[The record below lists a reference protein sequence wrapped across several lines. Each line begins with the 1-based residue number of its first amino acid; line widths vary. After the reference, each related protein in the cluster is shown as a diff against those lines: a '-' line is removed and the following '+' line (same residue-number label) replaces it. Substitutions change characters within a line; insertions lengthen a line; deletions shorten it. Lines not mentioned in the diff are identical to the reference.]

1 MSRFAIGCDV
11 GSQSLKVV
19 ILSPEGRVLAT
30 AGCAYEM
37 IHRYSG
43 WADQDPAGYISAMAK
58 SIREALAT
66 ARISAKEIAVLG
78 LASQVDGVV
87 PLDAKLQPLRDAII
101 WLDRRAVDEAET
113 LRKTVGAKT
122 AFAKTGLN
130 IDATHTGPKIMWLAR
145 NEPEIYAKS
154 VAMPSVGGY
163 LLAWLTGVIA
173 QDHANASSTLLY
185 DVSVRDYSPEMLSAA
200 GIDAALMPPVRPA
213 DELAGNLTKHAAE
226 TLGLTTDCLVIVGTG
241 DEHGAC
247 VGAGGVTRDIV
258 VDIAGTAEP
267 VCVGSDKPL
276 IDETGLV
283 ETHAHAVRDYYL
295 IENPGFVSG
304 GNTLWLSN
312 VLGISQSEVF
322 AAAERSEPG
331 ARGVRFVPALS
342 GAMAP
347 RWNDLMRG
355 AFYGLGMNHGSDDL
369 ARAVV
374 EGNAF
379 AFADITLRLQEM
391 GLGGQ
396 IRVVG
401 GGRRSDFSLVTKA
414 TLTGSPVYLV
424 TATEST
430 AVGGAMLAAVAAG
443 MFDSLADCVDT
454 VVELA
459 PKCIEP
465 SQKLKAVLDFAY
477 ADYRKLYDSLEGTF
491 AGAQQ

>member
-1 MSRFAIGCDV
+1 MSQFAIGCDV
-11 GSQSLKVV
+11 GSQSLKAV
-19 ILSPEGRVLAT
+19 ILSPEGRILAT
-30 AGCAYEM
+30 AGSGYEM
-37 IHRYSG
+37 IHRNSG
-43 WADQDPAGYISAMAK
+43 WADQEPAGYVAAMAK
-58 SIREALAT
+58 AIREALA
-66 ARISAKEIAVLG
+66 ASGIPASEIGVLG

-87 PLDAKLQPLRDAII
+87 PLDAGLQPLRDAII
-101 WLDRRAVDEAET
+101 WLDRRAAEEAEE
-113 LRKTVGAKT
+113 LRQRVGVAE

-145 NEPEIYAKS
+145 HEPEMFAKAVS
-154 VAMPSVGGY
+154 MPSVGGY
-163 LLAWLTGVIA
+163 LLAWLTGVVA
-173 QDHANASSTLLY
+173 QDHANASSTLFY
-185 DVSVRDYSPEMLSAA
+185 DVSARDYSAEMLAAA
-200 GIDAALMPPVRPA
+200 GVDPALMPPVRPA
-213 DELAGNLTKHAAE
+213 DEVVGTLTPQAAE
-226 TLGLTTDCLVIVGTG
+226 TLGLTTACQVVVGTG

-267 VCVGSDKPL
+267 VCVGSDQPL

-304 GNTLWLSN
+304 GNTLWLAN
-312 VLGISQSEVF
+312 ALGISQGELF
-322 AAAERSEPG
+322 AAAEKSEPG

-355 AFYGLGMNHGSDDL
+355 AFYGLAMNHGPEDL

-379 AFADITLRLQEM
+379 AFADIALRLREM

-401 GGRRSDFSLVTKA
+401 GGRRSNFSLVTKA
-414 TLTGSPVYLV
+414 TLTDSAVNLV
-424 TATEST
+424 TTEETT
-430 AVGGAMLAAVAAG
+430 AVGGAMLAAVGAG
-443 MFDSLADCVDT
+443 MFESMAACVDA

-459 PKCIEP
+459 PDQIDPDPASE
-465 SQKLKAVLDFAY
+465 SALKEAY
-477 ADYRKLYDSLEGTF
+477 ADYRKLYDALESSF
-491 AGAQQ
+491 AS